1 MSKEMT
7 FNGVNMSRYFRI
19 TDIIRPIGNKRSI
32 ASNDAPFIGVNVQ
45 QVKIGPKEHTIKFD
59 MKTNTPEEMEN
70 LKHELAGVLN
80 VSEPAKIVY
89 GDEPDK
95 YYLGYPVD
103 DVTPDN
109 ITRWFQRSELKIFI
123 ADGVAHSS
131 TYREFNDVKIDS
143 GKLVIEVDNRGT
155 THALPIITVN
165 HKSTNGYIGLVN
177 SVSAFELGNKEGYVT
192 DPRLRSES
200 LLNYRGDKVSAGLSS
215 GRRNQAILNDT
226 SQALDGT
233 LGIVNV
239 WNRPHMHITGIGK
252 GNGNHAA
259 SLTWD
264 IPADSF
270 GNRGSL
276 NEYFWWRQVFRVG
289 RYDQLGFIKIM
300 FSDEQGRFLYGV
312 ESIKRETG
320 AKCEYNFLVTNGQG
334 GFKLV
339 NQWEFEAEENQA
351 TNPFDP
357 PRGWSDLERRDDVV
371 QVFWFGGYHKF
382 RVPEIAGKKSA
393 KIHIALGTFGNRE
406 WPTHMYVDGFEYRK
420 DMVSGNRAVPN
431 RFSAGTEVVINSE
444 DDTVQ
449 VNGIDSVSDVVD
461 GSNWLSIPPG
471 KSSIECYLSSF
482 SGDKPSIKVQFE
494 ERWL

>member
-1 MSKEMT
+1 
-7 FNGVNMSRYFRI
+7 
-19 TDIIRPIGNKRSI
+19 
-32 ASNDAPFIGVNVQ
+32 
-45 QVKIGPKEHTIKFD
+45 
-59 MKTNTPEEMEN
+59 
-70 LKHELAGVLN
+70 
-80 VSEPAKIVY
+80 
-89 GDEPDK
+89 
-95 YYLGYPVD
+95 
-103 DVTPDN
+103 
-109 ITRWFQRSELKIFI
+109 
-123 ADGVAHSS
+123 
-131 TYREFNDVKIDS
+131 
-143 GKLVIEVDNRGT
+143 
-155 THALPIITVN
+155 
-165 HKSTNGYIGLVN
+165 
-177 SVSAFELGNKEGYVT
+177 
-192 DPRLRSES
+192 
-200 LLNYRGDKVSAGLSS
+200 
-215 GRRNQAILNDT
+215 
-226 SQALDGT
+226 
-233 LGIVNV
+233 
-239 WNRPHMHITGIGK
+239 
-252 GNGNHAA
+252 
-259 SLTWD
+259 
-264 IPADSF
+264 
-270 GNRGSL
+270 
-276 NEYFWWRQVFRVG
+276 
-289 RYDQLGFIKIM
+289 M

-339 NQWEFEAEENQA
+339 NQWDFEAEENPA

-406 WPTHMYVDGFEYRK
+406 WPTHMYIDGFEYRK